1 MHGHTISPL
10 ASTLCANMILFEV
23 FYLCPKLE
31 NIAEAYIKAASA
43 TEALAIAETRGLD
56 VLYLERI
63 A

>member
-10 ASTLCANMILFEV
+10 TNTLCADMILFEV

-31 NIAEAYIKAASA
+31 DIAETYIKAACA
-43 TEALAIAETRGLD
+43 TEALAIAEIRGLD
-56 VLYLERI
+56 VLYIERI

>member
-1 MHGHTISPL
+1 
-10 ASTLCANMILFEV
+10 MILFEV

-31 NIAEAYIKAASA
+31 DIAEAYIKAASA

-56 VLYLERI
+56 VLYIERI

>member
-1 MHGHTISPL
+1 MLGHITSPL
-10 ASTLCANMILFEV
+10 ADTLCANMILFEV

-31 NIAEAYIKAASA
+31 DIAEAYIKAASA